1 MGDVLVWLVT
11 CHSSLNIMDEQKRT
25 FKNYLLLYTK
35 GLGMGAADIVP
46 GVSGG
51 TIAFITGI
59 YEELLNSIKSFSPQ
73 NFKLLFTGGI
83 KPFWKAINGSFLVAV
98 LLGIATSLFTL
109 AKGVL
114 YMLKVH
120 PIIIW
125 SFFFGLIVIS
135 TVSVLKTIRKTT
147 LPVFIGFGVGVV
159 AAYLVTVSSA
169 AQTPNDLWFIFICG
183 AIAICAMIL
192 PGISGSFILLLM
204 GKYEYILG
212 ALTGLKISILATFAC
227 GAVIGLVSFSHFL
240 SWLLK
245 KYHDVTVALL
255 AGFMCGS
262 LNKVWPWK
270 VQIDTLTNKVWPW
283 SMEKFNDHNLQL
295 VEKNLLPNA
304 FATQTGIDAQFA
316 WAVGMAI
323 LAIVIYWIIETIGRK
338 LSAK

>member
-1 MGDVLVWLVT
+1 M
-11 CHSSLNIMDEQKRT
+11 EKPERK

-59 YEELLNSIKSFSPQ
+59 YEELIDSLRSFTPK
-73 NFKLLFTGGI
+73 NFKLLFKGNI
-83 KPFWKAINGSFLVAV
+83 KGFWEAVNGSFLVAV
-98 LLGIATSLFTL
+98 VLGIGTGLISL

-114 YMLKVH
+114 YMLKEH
-120 PIIIW
+120 SIITW

-135 TVSVLKTIRKTT
+135 AISVLRTIRKSTV
-147 LPVFIGFGVGVV
+147 PVFIGFGVGAVI
-159 AAYLVTVSSA
+159 AYLITVSSA
-169 AQTPNDLWFIFICG
+169 AQTPNDLWFIFLCG

-204 GKYEYILG
+204 GKYEYILS
-212 ALTGLKISILATFAC
+212 ALNTFKITILAVFAG
-227 GAVIGLVSFSHFL
+227 GAVIGLLSFSHFL
-240 SWLLK
+240 SWLLR

-270 VQIDTLTNKVWPW
+270 VQINTATNEMWPW
-283 SMEKFNDHNLQL
+283 SMEKFNDHNLTL
-295 VEKNLLPNA
+295 IEKNLSPNA
-304 FATQTGIDAQFA
+304 FDAAFAKSGTDAQLL
-316 WAVGMAI
+316 WAIGMAVAAV
-323 LAIVIYWIIETIGRK
+323 AIYMTLEAIGRK
-338 LSAK
+338 MSRS